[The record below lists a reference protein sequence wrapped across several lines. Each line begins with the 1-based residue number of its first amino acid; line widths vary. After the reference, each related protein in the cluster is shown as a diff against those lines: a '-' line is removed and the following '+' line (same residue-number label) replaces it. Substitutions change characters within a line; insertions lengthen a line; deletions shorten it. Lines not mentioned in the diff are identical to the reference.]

1 MQPAVWS
8 WLWPWEPSWLVPLAL
23 LWTGVWAWRARHRL
37 DAMQWCALTAGVLLS
52 YLVLHT
58 RFDYY
63 SEHEFFIHRL
73 QHLVLHH
80 LAPFLIA
87 LAWPASTLARW
98 PDCLSRLGWPGRV
111 LRAACTPWLTALLFN
126 GLVLL
131 WLIPAVHFP
140 AMLDWRL
147 YRLMNWSMLV
157 NGLLFWTLA
166 LRGAAPGHPRLPTA
180 RQVTTMLAVTPG
192 QIALG
197 ALIFFSPQE
206 LYPFYTLCGRA
217 VHGIDAM
224 ADQQIGGLILWIPG
238 AMMSVAGI
246 LLVFA
251 QRLRGAALSA
261 DTSAPCLLNTARI
274 APTADAVT
282 GTALLPQR

>member
-1 MQPAVWS
+1 MALMMQTMWS
-8 WLWPWEPSWLVPLAL
+8 WLWPWEPSLLVALAL
-23 LWTGVWAWRARHRL
+23 AAMGTWAWRARRRL
-37 DAMQWCALTAGVLLS
+37 GAAQRGLLAAGVALA
-52 YLVLHT
+52 YIVLHT

-87 LAWPASTLARW
+87 LAWPESTLARW
-98 PDCLSRLGWPGRV
+98 PHCLSRLGRIGRP
-111 LRAACTPWLTALLFN
+111 LRAACAPWLTALLFN

-131 WLIPAVHFP
+131 WLIPVVHFP

-147 YRLMNWSMLV
+147 YRVMNWSMLV

-166 LRGAAPGHPRLPTA
+166 LRGAAPDHPRLSAT
-180 RQVTTMLAVTPG
+180 RQITMMLAVTPG

-197 ALIFFSPQE
+197 ALIFFAPQE
-206 LYPFYTLCGRA
+206 LYPLYTLCGRA

-224 ADQQIGGLILWIPG
+224 ADQQIGGLILSIPG

-246 LLVFA
+246 LLVFSR
-251 QRLRGAALSA
+251 RLRGTRHAAHGTDLCDA
-261 DTSAPCLLNTARI
+261 IATASPHEQPPF
-274 APTADAVT
+274 A
-282 GTALLPQR
+282 G